1 MKKNI
6 LLVEYNTDDV
16 DIIIE
21 ILNKELFDITIA
33 GDEKTAKNLLKKKEF
48 PLVITEALLPKSHGF
63 TLSQYISENYP
74 TTKIIIISEKL
85 KEVDYKHEA
94 LEHGA
99 CEFLEKPLNPSQF
112 SEIVSKHLNLNKNEH
127 MKYKSETTKINI
139 IPLLDKKKPEEE
151 EKPETEDKII
161 DDLKKETH
169 PYEIKLD

>member
-16 DIIIE
+16 DIIKE
-21 ILNKELFDITIA
+21 ILNKEIFDITVA
-33 GDEKTAKNLLKKKEF
+33 GDEKTAKTLLKKQEF

-74 TTKIIIISEKL
+74 AAKIIIISEKL
-85 KEVDYKHEA
+85 KEVDYKNEA

-99 CEFLEKPLNPSQF
+99 GEFLEKPLNPSQF
-112 SEIVSKHLNLNKNEH
+112 REIVSKHLNINKKEH
-127 MKYKSETTKINI
+127 MNFKNETTKINI
-139 IPLLDKKKPEEE
+139 LPLLDKKKSEE
-151 EKPETEDKII
+151 EKKSDKEDNIADEI
-161 DDLKKETH
+161 AKEGR